1 MQSQF
6 KTAIETHFPTGS
18 EAREMWRKQ
27 FDELISDASTV
38 SEGLHDQLRV
48 STDYIK
54 SFVQDNQAV
63 FSSFS
68 KQKEVLD
75 SLIQYANVQATCYTD
90 LKQEIQSLKQSQVKA
105 QADGAKLN
113 ADLLTAVKEMIS
125 AIKAM
130 KS

>member
-1 MQSQF
+1 
-6 KTAIETHFPTGS
+6 
-18 EAREMWRKQ
+18 
-27 FDELISDASTV
+27 
-38 SEGLHDQLRV
+38 LHDQLRV